1 MASNATTGYEW
12 VVEDVP
18 KTLKLEKLTYH
29 DYPSDMT
36 DGKVG
41 QGGYSQL
48 IGKVLKKGT
57 YHFYMTYKQPWKGG
71 QIDSC
76 YEVQI
81 RSTKNK
87 SLHISMK
94 KISLKNKD

>member
-71 QIDSC
+71 QIDSR

-94 KISLKNKD
+94 KILLKNKD